1 MLKIKDNTTKQKLSI
16 QDCQLWN
23 VNLVKETLVQMKSI
37 RNGTIYINDETVK
50 LYNEKVKG
58 MKSNASFV
66 RYIRQLNKYSYLDN
80 LIEEDEE
87 NKNE

>member
-1 MLKIKDNTTKQKLSI
+1 MLKIKDNTTKQKLSV
-16 QDCQLWN
+16 QDCQLWDD
-23 VNLVKETLVQMKSI
+23 NLVKETLVQMKSI

-66 RYIRQLNKYSYLDN
+66 RYVRELKKNHYF
-80 LIEEDEE
+80 DEE
-87 NKNE
+87 SWGRINDK

>member
-1 MLKIKDNTTKQKLSI
+1 MLKVKDHTSKQKLSI

-23 VNLVKETLVQMKSI
+23 PDLVKETLIQMKSI
-37 RNGTIYINDETVK
+37 RNGTIYINSVTVE
-50 LYNEKVKG
+50 LYNKKVKG

-80 LIEEDEE
+80 LVEKVESDE
-87 NKNE
+87 

>member
-1 MLKIKDNTTKQKLSI
+1 MLKIKDNTSKQKLSV

-23 VNLVKETLVQMKSI
+23 IVKVKETLIQMKSV

-66 RYIRQLNKYSYLDN
+66 RYIKQLNKYSYLDT
-80 LIEEDEE
+80 LVEKVEE
-87 NKNE
+87 K